1 MPKENAN
8 TFSRQMQAFVTIP
21 LKYFSQFAQFS
32 NLRIITRIFPSF
44 RWGIFRH
51 VKLLNQS
58 PASEN
63 IWYGRL

>member
-1 MPKENAN
+1 MPKDNAN

-51 VKLLNQS
+51 VKLLNQ
-58 PASEN
+58 
-63 IWYGRL
+63 